1 MPDKMDRTQQP
12 PISELEELDL
22 QKPVRTVLPNGIPL
36 SVINSGEQEVCRI
49 DLVFEA
55 GQLRQNTLLQALFTN
70 RMLREGTVRY
80 TSAEIA
86 SKFDYYGAWLELTC
100 SMEHAIVTLY
110 TLNRYCRE
118 TLSVLHSMVT
128 EPVFPEKEFATV
140 VDMNLQR
147 LQVNLANVEYLS
159 QRSLL
164 GSLFGESH
172 PYGKFAKEEDYRNLT
187 TEHLKSFY
195 DKYYTSD
202 NCHIFLAGKITPA
215 VMDAVTDVMG
225 TKPFG
230 SNKAD
235 LTRPCF
241 EIQSVPQKRIFTEKS
256 DAVQSSLRMGAVT
269 IDHNHE
275 DYLKLRVLITLFG
288 GYFGSRLM
296 TNIREEKGYT
306 YGISAGLMSYP
317 DTSVLMINSESD
329 NEYVEAVVR
338 EVYAEIDRLHT
349 EPVSEQELTMVKNYM
364 IGEMCRSYESAFA
377 LQDGWIFIYVSKLDD
392 DYFRRSL
399 RAVKEATPQDMARL
413 ARQYLCKETL
423 KEVVAGKKMS

>member
-1 MPDKMDRTQQP
+1 
-12 PISELEELDL
+12 
-22 QKPVRTVLPNGIPL
+22 
-36 SVINSGEQEVCRI
+36 
-49 DLVFEA
+49 
-55 GQLRQNTLLQALFTN
+55 
-70 RMLREGTVRY
+70 
-80 TSAEIA
+80 
-86 SKFDYYGAWLELTC
+86 
-100 SMEHAIVTLY
+100 MEHAIVTLY

-147 LQVNLANVEYLS
+147 LKVNLANVEYLS

-172 PYGKFAKEEDYRNLT
+172 PYGKFAKEEDYRSLT

-241 EIQSVPQKRIFTEKS
+241 EIQSAPQKRIFTEKS
-256 DAVQSSLRMGAVT
+256 DTVQSSLRMGAVT

-329 NEYVEAVVR
+329 NEYVELVVR

-364 IGEMCRSYESAFA
+364 IGEMCRTYESAIA

-413 ARQYLCKETL
+413 AQQYLCKETL

>member
-1 MPDKMDRTQQP
+1 
-12 PISELEELDL
+12 
-22 QKPVRTVLPNGIPL
+22 
-36 SVINSGEQEVCRI
+36 
-49 DLVFEA
+49 
-55 GQLRQNTLLQALFTN
+55 
-70 RMLREGTVRY
+70 
-80 TSAEIA
+80 
-86 SKFDYYGAWLELTC
+86 
-100 SMEHAIVTLY
+100 
-110 TLNRYCRE
+110 
-118 TLSVLHSMVT
+118 
-128 EPVFPEKEFATV
+128 
-140 VDMNLQR
+140 
-147 LQVNLANVEYLS
+147 
-159 QRSLL
+159 
-164 GSLFGESH
+164 
-172 PYGKFAKEEDYRNLT
+172 
-187 TEHLKSFY
+187 
-195 DKYYTSD
+195 
-202 NCHIFLAGKITPA
+202 
-215 VMDAVTDVMG
+215 
-225 TKPFG
+225 
-230 SNKAD
+230 
-235 LTRPCF
+235 
-241 EIQSVPQKRIFTEKS
+241 
-256 DAVQSSLRMGAVT
+256 MGAVT

-399 RAVKEATPQDMARL
+399 RAVKEATPQDMVRL
-413 ARQYLCKETL
+413 AQQYLCKETL